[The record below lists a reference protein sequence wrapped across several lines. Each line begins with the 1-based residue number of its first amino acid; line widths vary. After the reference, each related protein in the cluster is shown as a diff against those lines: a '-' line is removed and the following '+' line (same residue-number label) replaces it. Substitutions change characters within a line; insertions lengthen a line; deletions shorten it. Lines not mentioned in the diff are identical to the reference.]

1 MVGKLPP
8 GTEAELLEEA
18 IQAARREAG
27 LDFHILQ
34 VEIPIGRHRIDALLR
49 LEPGGITLHAE
60 VKKWAQHV
68 NFGAL
73 LQQLRTL
80 PEPALLVA
88 DYVNPNM
95 AGRLRDAGIAFID
108 TAGNAYIHEGQ
119 IHVYL
124 VGKKPPAHR
133 LPAKKTANRAF
144 EPKGLQL
151 LFILLTRPELLDAPY
166 REIARAAGVAVGT
179 VGWVMTAL
187 KAGNYLHDKGR
198 AGGRVLLNRARL
210 VEQWVEAWPLKLK
223 PRLALG
229 NFVADDP
236 HWWHRFDLET
246 LDACWG
252 GEIAAEKYTRYLKPR
267 DVTVYIDPARRRELL
282 AAARLRVAAE
292 WDNAKPNVFVFEKF
306 WQAGTTDPRYDRDL
320 AHPLLVYADLVAA
333 GDPRTLETAAQL
345 KEQYLAGYFRED

>member
-1 MVGKLPP
+1 MVGKLPF
-8 GTEAELLEEA
+8 GVEAQLLEEA
-18 IQAARREAG
+18 IQAVRRETG
-27 LDFHILQ
+27 LNFRILQ
-34 VEIPIGRHRIDALLR
+34 HEAPAGQRQVDALLR
-49 LEPGGITLHAE
+49 LEPAGINLHAE

-73 LQQLRTL
+73 LQQMRAL

-88 DYVNPNM
+88 DYVNPKM

-108 TAGNAYIHEGQ
+108 TAGNAYLQQEQ
-119 IHVYL
+119 VHVHL
-124 VGKKPPAHR
+124 IGNKQPAHR
-133 LPAKKTANRAF
+133 LPGKKTANRAF

-179 VGWVMTAL
+179 VGWVMNAL
-187 KAGNYLHDKGR
+187 KAGNHLHDKGR

-210 VEQWVEAWPLKLK
+210 VERWVEAWPLKLK
-223 PRLALG
+223 PRLTLG
-229 NFVADDP
+229 HFVADDP
-236 HWWHRFDLET
+236 RWWQGFDLQV
-246 LDACWG
+246 LDGCWG

-267 DVTVYIDPARRRELL
+267 DVTVYIDPARRGELL
-282 AAARLRVAAE
+282 AKARLRVVAE
-292 WDNAKPNVFVFEKF
+292 WDDTKPNVFIYEKF
-306 WQAGTTDPRYDRDL
+306 WRTETIAPPFERDL
-320 AHPLLVYADLVAA
+320 AHPLIVYADLVAA